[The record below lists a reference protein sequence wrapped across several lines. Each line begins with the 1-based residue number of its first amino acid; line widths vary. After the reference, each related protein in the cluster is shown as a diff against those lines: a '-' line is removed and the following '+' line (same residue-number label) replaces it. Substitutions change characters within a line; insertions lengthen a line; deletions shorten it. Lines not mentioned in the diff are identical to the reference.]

1 MKVAKT
7 LVLEYLEQELL
18 KNNKQGLETKVIA
31 AALGMQRSNVSTI
44 LNQLVKEGILV
55 KGNTRPVQYKLKEVF
70 VENPLDFPSIIGENG
85 SLRTAIQLAQA
96 AILYPNYALPVLIL
110 SEIGAGRTHF
120 VNKMIA
126 FAIQNQAI
134 SKPQLFEK
142 INCLDYIDVLDDLLK
157 LLFGS
162 EGTKSVF
169 EKVAE
174 GILFIDNIQVLSSAD
189 QNRLISWLNHRE
201 GEQKRRQKKGL
212 VIIGSSAKLSEHL
225 SNKLPVVI
233 QLPSYPNRPIS
244 EKLELLNYFLAIES
258 KNSAHDIQVPRD
270 VIHSFILSAN
280 ISNIKELEYAVR
292 TACANA
298 FVRSLRSEL
307 KDLTLSNDDL
317 PIPYQGIR
325 HLGSHNVVKID
336 ELIGKRKVL
345 IYDKELG
352 LLDFPEQESDDLYN
366 KIKSEYSQLSER
378 GIEQDDV
385 FEAVRNYIQSY
396 IEYKPFV
403 KKEDELEN
411 LNQLE
416 TIVSAEVI
424 QLVQAF
430 VLSVQKELNIELNS
444 TAYYGISLHV
454 NAMIKQKGSLNRQL
468 DNDAIVKVIRDY
480 PIEYAQCSKF
490 ARQLE
495 TRFQLAVPID
505 EIVILTMFIIESEKK
520 QGSLRPIL
528 LYVLHGKG
536 VAKSL
541 AESTKMLT
549 KNSQVHGFDILLEES
564 LEESYCKLK
573 EQIEKL
579 DQGLGVIVLY
589 DMGSIKEMLDKIREE
604 TLIKIREFEI
614 PITMI
619 GMGIAR
625 RCLIENDIDSV
636 FHAFH
641 MEMNQLYKNR
651 DQEKIIITLCYT
663 SEGGSLQLKHYLEQ
677 YSKLGYRVIALSVA
691 NKEMLIEEVMA
702 LRKTYQVH
710 AFVGTFDP
718 QIMGIP
724 FISIKDVFEQPKEHL
739 DKLLMFVPT
748 SVNSYDYEKVYQF
761 LEEQF
766 VYTSLAKIKKILPAI
781 LDEFDFYYQLT
792 EEQTIG
798 LFVHIACLVER
809 TLSGECL
816 KKSSKEIAGVIEKF
830 PDDYKH
836 IRKIIRTVERNF
848 KILIDDAEVSVL
860 IQMLRKL

>member
-70 VENPLDFPSIIGENG
+70 VENPLDFPSVIGENG

-110 SEIGAGRTHF
+110 SEVGAGRTHF
-120 VNKMIA
+120 VNKMME
-126 FAIQNQAI
+126 FAIHNQAI

-162 EGTKSVF
+162 EATRSVF

-174 GILFIDNIQVLSSAD
+174 GILFIDNIQVLSSTD

-233 QLPSYPNRPIS
+233 QVPSYPNRPIS

-298 FVRSLRSEL
+298 FVRSLRSDL

-366 KIKSEYSQLSER
+366 KIKSEYTQLSER

-403 KKEDELEN
+403 EKEDELEN

-430 VLSVQKELNIELNS
+430 VLSIQKELNLELNS

-454 NAMIKQKGSLNRQL
+454 NAMIKQKGSCYCGSDSGLSNR
-468 DNDAIVKVIRDY
+468 V
-480 PIEYAQCSKF
+480 C
-490 ARQLE
+490 
-495 TRFQLAVPID
+495 
-505 EIVILTMFIIESEKK
+505 TMF
-520 QGSLRPIL
+520 
-528 LYVLHGKG
+528 
-536 VAKSL
+536 
-541 AESTKMLT
+541 
-549 KNSQVHGFDILLEES
+549 
-564 LEESYCKLK
+564 
-573 EQIEKL
+573 
-579 DQGLGVIVLY
+579 
-589 DMGSIKEMLDKIREE
+589 
-604 TLIKIREFEI
+604 
-614 PITMI
+614 
-619 GMGIAR
+619 
-625 RCLIENDIDSV
+625 
-636 FHAFH
+636 
-641 MEMNQLYKNR
+641 
-651 DQEKIIITLCYT
+651 
-663 SEGGSLQLKHYLEQ
+663 
-677 YSKLGYRVIALSVA
+677 
-691 NKEMLIEEVMA
+691 
-702 LRKTYQVH
+702 
-710 AFVGTFDP
+710 
-718 QIMGIP
+718 
-724 FISIKDVFEQPKEHL
+724 
-739 DKLLMFVPT
+739 
-748 SVNSYDYEKVYQF
+748 
-761 LEEQF
+761 
-766 VYTSLAKIKKILPAI
+766 
-781 LDEFDFYYQLT
+781 
-792 EEQTIG
+792 
-798 LFVHIACLVER
+798 
-809 TLSGECL
+809 
-816 KKSSKEIAGVIEKF
+816 
-830 PDDYKH
+830 
-836 IRKIIRTVERNF
+836 
-848 KILIDDAEVSVL
+848 
-860 IQMLRKL
+860 

>member
-1 MKVAKT
+1 MKGAKA

-18 KNNKQGLETKVIA
+18 KNNNQGVETQAVAI
-31 AALGMQRSNVSTI
+31 ALGMQRPNVSTI

-55 KGNTRPVQYKLKEVF
+55 KGSTRPVRYRLKQV
-70 VENPLDFPSIIGENG
+70 VIENPLDFPAIIGENG
-85 SLRTAIQLAQA
+85 SLSTAIQLAQA
-96 AILYPNYALPVLIL
+96 AILYPNYALPVLVL
-110 SEIGAGRTHF
+110 SEIGSGRTYF
-120 VNKMIA
+120 VDKMME
-126 FAIQNQAI
+126 FALQNHAVEQ
-134 SKPQLFEK
+134 PHLFQK
-142 INCLDYIDVLDDLLK
+142 INCLDYLDALDDLLH

-162 EGTKSVF
+162 DTSASVF
-169 EKVAE
+169 EKIAE
-174 GILFIDNIQVLSSAD
+174 GILFIDNIHILPLAD

-201 GEQKRRQKKGL
+201 KEQKRHQKKGL
-212 VIIGSSAKLSEHL
+212 VIIGSDAKISDHF
-225 SNKLPVVI
+225 SNKFPVVI
-233 QLPSYPNRPIS
+233 QLPSYVNRPIS
-244 EKLELLNYFLAIES
+244 EKLELLNYFFSIES
-258 KNSAHDIQVPRD
+258 KNSDRDIQVPRD
-270 VIHSFILSAN
+270 VIHVFILSIN

-298 FVRSLRSEL
+298 FVRSLRA
-307 KDLTLSNDDL
+307 DLNDLSISIDDL

-325 HLGSHNVVKID
+325 HLGGHDAVKID
-336 ELIGKRKVL
+336 ELIGTRKAL

-352 LLDFPEQESDDLYN
+352 LLDFAKNESDDLYS
-366 KIKSEYSQLSER
+366 KIELEYAQLAER

-396 IEYKPFV
+396 IEYKPLV
-403 KKEDELEN
+403 EKEDELKN
-411 LNQLE
+411 LSQLE
-416 TIVSAEVI
+416 TIVSSEVV

-430 VLSVQKELNIELNS
+430 VLTVQKEFNRDLNP

-454 NAMIKQKGSLNRQL
+454 SAMIEQKGSLNRKL

-480 PIEYAQCSKF
+480 PVEYAQCSKF
-490 ARQLE
+490 AKQLE
-495 TRFQLAVPID
+495 GTFQITVPID

-520 QGSLRPIL
+520 EDSLRPIL

-536 VAKSL
+536 VAQSL

-549 KNSQVHGFDILLEES
+549 KNLQVYGFDLLLEES
-564 LEESYCKLK
+564 VENSYEKLK
-573 EQIEKL
+573 EYIEKI

-589 DMGSIKEMLDKIREE
+589 DMGSIKGMLDKIRSE

-641 MEMNQLYKNR
+641 MEMNQFYQNR

-663 SEGGSLQLKHYLEQ
+663 SEGGALQLKHYIDQ
-677 YSKLGYRVIALSVA
+677 YSRLGYRVIALSVA
-691 NKEMLIEEVMA
+691 NKEVLIEEVMA

-718 QIMGIP
+718 KIMGIP

-739 DKLLMFVPT
+739 DKLLMFMPVA
-748 SVNSYDYEKVYQF
+748 VNSYDYEKVYRF

-766 VYTSLAKIKKILPAI
+766 VYTSIAKVKKVLPAV
-781 LDEFDFYYQLT
+781 LDEFNFYYQLT

-809 TLSGECL
+809 SLSREAV
-816 KKSSKEIAGVIEKF
+816 KKLSKEAEEVIEKF
-830 PDDYKH
+830 PEDYKH
-836 IRKIIRTVERNF
+836 IRKIMRTVEKSF
-848 KILIDDAEVSVL
+848 KIIIDDIEVSTM
-860 IQMLRKL
+860 IHMLRKL

>member
-55 KGNTRPVQYKLKEVF
+55 KGNTRPVQYQLKEVF

-110 SEIGAGRTHF
+110 SEVGAGRTHF

-325 HLGSHNVVKID
+325 HLDSHNVVKID

-345 IYDKELG
+345 I
-352 LLDFPEQESDDLYN
+352 Q
-366 KIKSEYSQLSER
+366 KILS
-378 GIEQDDV
+378 
-385 FEAVRNYIQSY
+385 Y
-396 IEYKPFV
+396 
-403 KKEDELEN
+403 
-411 LNQLE
+411 
-416 TIVSAEVI
+416 
-424 QLVQAF
+424 
-430 VLSVQKELNIELNS
+430 QKE
-444 TAYYGISLHV
+444 
-454 NAMIKQKGSLNRQL
+454 
-468 DNDAIVKVIRDY
+468 
-480 PIEYAQCSKF
+480 
-490 ARQLE
+490 
-495 TRFQLAVPID
+495 
-505 EIVILTMFIIESEKK
+505 
-520 QGSLRPIL
+520 
-528 LYVLHGKG
+528 
-536 VAKSL
+536 
-541 AESTKMLT
+541 
-549 KNSQVHGFDILLEES
+549 
-564 LEESYCKLK
+564 
-573 EQIEKL
+573 
-579 DQGLGVIVLY
+579 
-589 DMGSIKEMLDKIREE
+589 
-604 TLIKIREFEI
+604 
-614 PITMI
+614 
-619 GMGIAR
+619 
-625 RCLIENDIDSV
+625 
-636 FHAFH
+636 
-641 MEMNQLYKNR
+641 
-651 DQEKIIITLCYT
+651 
-663 SEGGSLQLKHYLEQ
+663 
-677 YSKLGYRVIALSVA
+677 ALSR
-691 NKEMLIEEVMA
+691 MMF
-702 LRKTYQVH
+702 LRQ
-710 AFVGTFDP
+710 
-718 QIMGIP
+718 
-724 FISIKDVFEQPKEHL
+724 
-739 DKLLMFVPT
+739 
-748 SVNSYDYEKVYQF
+748 
-761 LEEQF
+761 
-766 VYTSLAKIKKILPAI
+766 
-781 LDEFDFYYQLT
+781 
-792 EEQTIG
+792 
-798 LFVHIACLVER
+798 
-809 TLSGECL
+809 
-816 KKSSKEIAGVIEKF
+816 
-830 PDDYKH
+830 
-836 IRKIIRTVERNF
+836 
-848 KILIDDAEVSVL
+848 
-860 IQMLRKL
+860 